1 MDFEKIAKRTSIIAV
16 ANRHFVFDRVIFEL
30 INYMKVRLNTAPV
43 DNLRGIA
50 CIVAAGL
57 FLTTNDGISKW
68 LLPHYPVG
76 QILFIMATLITLIS
90 VMVMRLR
97 GEKPLAAVSWKP
109 HFYRGGLYV
118 IGSFA
123 FVISLRYLPFAE
135 VVAIVFAGP
144 MFMTLLGRF
153 YLGESVGWHRL
164 GAVLIGFMGVI
175 VIVQPGSDALHW
187 AVVLPLIVALA
198 DAVRDFVTRKMSDG
212 ESSLRIVFST
222 GSMLS
227 IAGLITAVAGW
238 EALQLDHIILFILSA
253 VSFVVAHFL
262 MVEAFRHGQLV
273 AVAPFRY
280 VQIIWTILA
289 GMIFW
294 DEIPKPMVFVGIGI
308 ICASGTYIAWR
319 EAMARR
325 VEKNNAAKT

>member
-1 MDFEKIAKRTSIIAV
+1 
-16 ANRHFVFDRVIFEL
+16 
-30 INYMKVRLNTAPV
+30 LNTRPV
-43 DNLRGIA
+43 NNLRGIA
-50 CIVAAGL
+50 CLIAAGL
-57 FLTTNDGISKW
+57 FLTTNDAISKW

-76 QILFIMATLITLIS
+76 QILFIMAALITLIS
-90 VMVMRLR
+90 VIVMRFR
-97 GEKPLAAVSWKP
+97 GEKPLAAVSWRP

-123 FVISLRYLPFAE
+123 FVFSLKYLPFAE
-135 VVAIVFAGP
+135 VVAIAFAGP

-164 GAVLIGFMGVI
+164 GAVFVGFVGILVI
-175 VIVQPGSDALHW
+175 IQPGSDALHW
-187 AVVLPLIVALA
+187 AALLPLIVALS
-198 DAVRDFVTRKMSDG
+198 DAFRDLVTRQIPDG

-222 GSMLS
+222 GCMLAL
-227 IAGLITAVAGW
+227 AGLVTAVAGW
-238 EALQLDHIILFILSA
+238 EVLRLDHIIWFVLSA
-253 VSFVVAHFL
+253 AAFVVAHFL

-273 AVAPFRY
+273 AIAPFRY

-289 GMIFW
+289 GIIFW

-319 EAMARR
+319 EAMARKL
-325 VEKNNAAKT
+325 EKANKSIQ